1 MSPKKS
7 FPIVFTDLDGTLLD
21 HANYTFDDALPALE
35 SLQKSRVPVIFNTSK
50 TQSESIALAKRMG
63 LCHPLIVENG
73 GAIVVPANYDFITQQ
88 HPTDGWNVE
97 GQVIVLGASIAQI
110 QSVLRE
116 AHDALALSGAYQ
128 SFSDMTLE
136 ELCALTNLD
145 YNAASQAKSRYFSE
159 PIIWH
164 GNDSLLQSFAGY
176 LVEHD
181 LKIIRGGRFHHIIGE
196 TDKCT
201 AMVQLSQM
209 YEDSAQTPPRII
221 KIALGDS
228 QNDQQMLNGADIAV
242 VVKNKSGS
250 GINISHANV
259 IRTNN
264 EGPAGWRE
272 GIENA
277 FSSLA
282 HF

>member
-1 MSPKKS
+1 MWVMEVNK
-7 FPIVFTDLDGTLLD
+7 F
-21 HANYTFDDALPALE
+21 A
-35 SLQKSRVPVIFNTSK
+35 
-50 TQSESIALAKRMG
+50 
-63 LCHPLIVENG
+63 
-73 GAIVVPANYDFITQQ
+73 
-88 HPTDGWNVE
+88 
-97 GQVIVLGASIAQI
+97 
-110 QSVLRE
+110 
-116 AHDALALSGAYQ
+116 
-128 SFSDMTLE
+128 DMTLE

-209 YEDSAQTPPRII
+209 YEDSAQTLPRII

-272 GIENA
+272 GIEIA